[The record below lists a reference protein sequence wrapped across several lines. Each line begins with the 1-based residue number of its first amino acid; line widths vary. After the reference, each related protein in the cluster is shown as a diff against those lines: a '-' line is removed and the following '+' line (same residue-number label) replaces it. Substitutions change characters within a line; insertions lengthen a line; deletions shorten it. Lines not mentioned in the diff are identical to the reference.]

1 MLVLD
6 INNTSSK
13 IKTHYNYDA
22 HILEALI
29 NVNTIIYQLKIY
41 IIKNI

>member
-13 IKTHYNYDA
+13 IKTHYNYNV
-22 HILEALI
+22 HILEAST
-29 NVNTIIYQLKIY
+29 NVNTFIYQLKIY